1 MNVKVFATTN
11 EVIDRLAE
19 LGLTQ
24 AGLLEV
30 VQRGHTARLGCTPN
44 HPPLTPGI
52 MAWAETVCALRE
64 TLRADGWTRCDDGNW
79 PLTINPKADIALS
92 VATGNEATGRA
103 GGSPTTKSSKGPR
116 TEEAVVSNALQLNL
130 FEQAQDIPDALDQ
143 GADRTTWFLLIHF
156 DHFEQELRS
165 ELARPITMNREK
177 KVDGWAERIILPTIP
192 LDGSDITIPASGE
205 PDGGSDIE
213 VEVRRRG

>member
-1 MNVKVFATTN
+1 MNVKVFSEPN
-11 EVIDRLAE
+11 EIVDRLAE
-19 LGLTQ
+19 LGLAQ

-64 TLRADGWTRCDDGNW
+64 LLRPEGWSRCDDGNW
-79 PLTINPKADIALS
+79 PLTINANGDIALS

-103 GGSPTTKSSKGPR
+103 GSSPTTKSSKGPR
-116 TEEAVVSNALQLNL
+116 TEEAVVTNALQLNL
-130 FEQAQDIPDALDQ
+130 FEMAQDIPDVLDQ
-143 GADRTTWFLLIHF
+143 GVDRTTWFLLIHF

-177 KVDGWAERIILPTIP
+177 KVDGWAERIILPAIP
-192 LDGSDITIPASGE
+192 LDGTDISIGASGG
-205 PDGGSDIE
+205 PDSGSDIE

>member
-1 MNVKVFATTN
+1 MNAKVFAEAD
-11 EVIDRLAE
+11 EVVDRLAE

-52 MAWAETVCALRE
+52 LAWAETVCGLRE
-64 TLRADGWTRCDDGNW
+64 LLRPEGWTRCDDGNW
-79 PLTINPKADIALS
+79 PLTINPKGDLALS

-103 GGSPTTKSSKGPR
+103 NSSPSTKSSKGPR
-116 TEEAVVSNALQLNL
+116 TEEAVVTNALQLNL
-130 FEQAQDIPDALDQ
+130 FEQAQDIPDSLGQ
-143 GADRTTWFLLIHF
+143 GADRTTWFLLVHF
-156 DHFEQELRS
+156 DHFERELRS
-165 ELARPITMNREK
+165 ELARPITMSREK
-177 KVDGWAERIILPTIP
+177 KVDGWAERIILPAIQ
-192 LDGSDITIPASGE
+192 LDGDVISIAGSGG
-205 PDGGSDIE
+205 PDSGSEID